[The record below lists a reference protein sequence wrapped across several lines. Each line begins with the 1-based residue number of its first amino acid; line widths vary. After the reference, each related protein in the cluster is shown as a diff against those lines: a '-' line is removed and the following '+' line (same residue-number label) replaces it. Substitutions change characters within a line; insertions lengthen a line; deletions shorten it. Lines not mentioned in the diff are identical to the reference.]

1 MIHPK
6 EAAASVITSNR
17 SNFQYIE
24 EQWGIRQI
32 RIEYPNVLSCIRGIR
47 FVLYRQQP
55 HGQHSLSEIIKKSTN
70 IFSCLFQSTDHINNR
85 AVYSINGRFLI
96 WLIGGHFSTL
106 FKRPRVVIKI
116 IFWLMSKRT
125 YVVSIN
131 HSSMIC
137 WWD

>member
-55 HGQHSLSEIIKKSTN
+55 HDQHSFSEIFEKFKN
-70 IFSCLFQSTDHINNR
+70 IFYVLFEH
-85 AVYSINGRFLI
+85 
-96 WLIGGHFSTL
+96 
-106 FKRPRVVIKI
+106 
-116 IFWLMSKRT
+116 
-125 YVVSIN
+125 
-131 HSSMIC
+131 
-137 WWD
+137 